1 MGYRNYL
8 GSLPKREY
16 NKIKGFTLQELYEHK
31 GEEWSDDPY
40 DCPGYVGVYDVAY
53 NSHYELGKYVDD
65 FEKKF
70 FKPVFKNKET
80 QNHFTSDHDFYIV
93 QQEFVLH
100 LIEHYTKLVKDY
112 YKKLL
117 NDFFDGNKSKAE
129 FMTSKDS
136 PITEQEM
143 TSIYVLI
150 NHVRDMANEWGVA
163 GWFEDTLPYNVNLD
177 SSKIVSSWKY
187 EYEIFELVKLYK
199 TFDWKRNVMI
209 YYGY

>member
-8 GSLPKREY
+8 GSLPKKEY
-16 NKIKGFTLQELYEHK
+16 NKIKNLTINELFEHNGK
-31 GEEWSDDPY
+31 KWSDNSD
-40 DCPGYVGVYDVAY
+40 DMDSLRVYDIAY
-53 NSHYELGKYVDD
+53 NRHYELGKYVDE
-65 FEKKF
+65 FPKGL

-80 QNHFTSDHDFYIV
+80 QKYFTNEQDFYVV
-93 QQEFVLH
+93 QPEFVLH

-117 NDFFDGNKSKAE
+117 NDFYDGNKSKAE
-129 FMTSKDS
+129 FMISKNY

-150 NHVRDMANEWGVA
+150 NHVREMANEWGVA
-163 GWFEDTLPYNVNLD
+163 GFFEDTLPYNTNLD
-177 SSKIVSSWKY
+177 NSNIVSSWSY
-187 EYEIFELVKLYK
+187 EYEIFELVRLYK
-199 TFDWKRNVMI
+199 AFDWKRNIMV